1 MLRFAVYDDNGPAE
15 KWPLG
20 NAHLIGPD
28 DLALPGKVAFKP
40 GHVVCRSR
48 VSRAVGLSLRY
59 DAGAMGT
66 LTLQTCLL
74 PDREAPYILS
84 VELVRHRIK
93 MFITK
98 SEDWQVW
105 DLDPKH
111 PAMQRWEEAR
121 GLFTGALSC
130 TDPIEADRI
139 ARRAL
144 VPAIEATERLALLH
158 ADILLHRRYAQRPAA
173 STTLGVRVWPR
184 RHSRSLRDLIAKNFD
199 VIFVPVRWR
208 DLEVEEG
215 KYDWEP
221 IDRWITWAS
230 DLGKPIAAGPL
241 LDFSKRALPKWMYVW
256 QHDYDTCRDLAY
268 DHVEK
273 VVERYQS
280 KVTMWNIASGI
291 NVNHNFRFTVEQ
303 MLDLTR
309 MASLRVRQARKGART
324 MVELVQ
330 PFGEHCASVRDS
342 VTPLVFLDRL
352 VQEGIH
358 VDAVGVQLLFGQQ
371 RAGRSTRDLMQI
383 SSLLDR
389 FFLLEIPV
397 LISAMGVPSE
407 PLDPQGGWWH
417 RSWTPQ
423 VQSRWASQI
432 FQIAMSKPFVE
443 TVVWTDLYDH
453 ANAGLPGGGLIS
465 ENGQAK
471 PVLGRLIGLRKRLRK
486 PLGPLRPTPLTSMS

>member
-1 MLRFAVYDDNGPAE
+1 MLRFGVYDDNGPAQQ
-15 KWPLG
+15 WRLA
-20 NAHLIGPD
+20 NAHLVGPD
-28 DLALPGKVAFKP
+28 DLAVPGKVAFKS

-48 VSRAVGLSLRY
+48 THGVGLSLRY

-98 SEDWQVW
+98 SEEWQIW

-111 PAMQRWEEAR
+111 PASRLWEQAR
-121 GLFTGALSC
+121 GLFTEALSR

-144 VPAIEATERLALLH
+144 VPAIEATERLALVH
-158 ADILLHRRYAQRPAA
+158 ADILLHRRYAQRPAG

-184 RHSRSLRDLIAKNFD
+184 RHDEALRELIAKNFD
-199 VIFVPVRWR
+199 VVFVPLRWR

-215 KYDWEP
+215 TYDWEP
-221 IDRWITWAS
+221 IDRWINWAS

-268 DHVEK
+268 DHIEK
-273 VVERYQS
+273 VIGRYQS
-280 KVTMWNIASGI
+280 KVTMWNIASGL
-291 NVNHNFRFTVEQ
+291 NVNHNFQFTAQQ

-309 MASLRVRQARKGART
+309 MANLLVRQSRKRART

-342 VTPLVFLDRL
+342 LTPLVFLDRL
-352 VQEGIH
+352 VQEGIRI
-358 VDAVGVQLLFGQQ
+358 DAVGVQLLFGQH

-383 SSLLDR
+383 SNLLDR
-389 FFLLEIPV
+389 FFLLDIPV

-407 PLDPQGGWWH
+407 PVDPQGGWWH
-417 RSWTPQ
+417 HSWTPQ
-423 VQSRWASQI
+423 VQSRWAARI

-453 ANAGLPGGGLIS
+453 AHAGLPGGGLIS
-465 ENGQAK
+465 ETGRPK
-471 PVLGRLIGLRKRLRK
+471 PALARLIGLRKRLRR
-486 PLGPLRPTPLTSMS
+486 PLGPLKKSPLTV